1 LLIKK
6 SEEFSTVIV
15 VGAYI
20 NRFDRLY
27 NCAVVIQSGNILGIV
42 PKSYIPN
49 KSEFYEKRHFN
60 SGKGI
65 KNSYIEFLN
74 QKVPFGVDLL
84 FSDNEYLLF
93 GVELCEDLWAV
104 TPPSLSMCESGA
116 NVIINLSA
124 SNELIGKADYRES
137 LVSSQSARGV
147 CAYLYSSSGVGESSS
162 DTLFGGD
169 LIIAEY
175 GSILAKGKR
184 FHLQSQVVVADI
196 DLFRLKSLRV
206 KEGAFC
212 DGDIGDFRIIALN
225 SLPKIKEIKR
235 YINPY
240 PFVPKDRDNLN
251 KRAKEI
257 INIQAHSLIKRLF
270 SAKIEKVVIGVSGGL
285 DSTLALLVIHTAF
298 KIIKRDFKNIIAIL
312 MPGFGTTDRT
322 FDNALNLCKTLD
334 VKYEVISITEL
345 ALKQFELIGHNPS
358 CHDITYENVPARVKT
373 SILMNISNQRGG

>member
-1 LLIKK
+1 MLIKK